1 MRKFLFIATA
11 LTILS
16 SAPQASAFT
25 MKKKAV
31 PNGGIFG
38 IEVSGTDL
46 SFYGRADRV
55 ISVSFQEY
63 TTGTF
68 IVSEVV
74 IDMSNSNQQLRIYNT
89 RTPGSADV
97 ADRTNRASA
106 ANSENRGLNPADA
119 SKLPIPS
126 QLSALESK
134 VTNLATSPAAGLV
147 VKTYPSTTH
156 AKTVEMAVSSKAE
169 LKSFYTAFKN
179 LLCGTAVPASSG
191 TTTETTDAEGAATIN
206 QIGGT
211 VFIIK

>member
-1 MRKFLFIATA
+1 MRKFLFIAIA
-11 LTILS
+11 LTILAS
-16 SAPQASAFT
+16 IPEASALT

-46 SFYGRADRV
+46 SFYGRADHV
-55 ISVSFQEY
+55 LSVSFQEY

-89 RTPGSADV
+89 RTPGSSDL
-97 ADRTNRASA
+97 ADRANRASA

-119 SKLPIPS
+119 TKLPIPS

-134 VTNLATSPAAGLV
+134 VTNMTSSTAGGLV

-156 AKTVEMAVSSKAE
+156 AKTVEMVVSSKAE

-179 LLCGTAVPASSG
+179 LLCGTAVPASTGS
-191 TTTETTDAEGAATIN
+191 TTETTDAAGAATIN

-211 VFIIK
+211 VFTIQ

>member
-1 MRKFLFIATA
+1 MRKFLFIAIA
-11 LTILS
+11 LTILAS
-16 SAPQASAFT
+16 IPEASALT

-46 SFYGRADRV
+46 SFYGRADHV
-55 ISVSFQEY
+55 LSVSFQEY

-89 RTPGSADV
+89 RTPGSSDL
-97 ADRTNRASA
+97 ADRANRASA

-119 SKLPIPS
+119 TKLPIPS

-134 VTNLATSPAAGLV
+134 VTNMTSSTAGGLV

-156 AKTVEMAVSSKAE
+156 AKTVEMVVSSKAE
-169 LKSFYTAFKN
+169 LKSFYTAYKN
-179 LLCGTAVPASSG
+179 LLCGTAVPASTG
-191 TTTETTDAEGAATIN
+191 TTTETTDAAGAATIN

-211 VFIIK
+211 VFTIQ

>member
-1 MRKFLFIATA
+1 MRKFLFIAIA
-11 LTILS
+11 LAILG

-55 ISVSFQEY
+55 LSISFQEY

-89 RTPGSADV
+89 RTPI
-97 ADRTNRASA
+97 
-106 ANSENRGLNPADA
+106 PA
-119 SKLPIPS
+119 

-134 VTNLATSPAAGLV
+134 VTNLTTGPAAGLV

-156 AKTVEMAVSSKAE
+156 AKTVEMVVSSKAE
-169 LKSFYTAFKN
+169 LKSFYSAFKN

>member
-1 MRKFLFIATA
+1 MRKFLFIAIA
-11 LTILS
+11 VAILG

-74 IDMSNSNQQLRIYNT
+74 IDMANSNQQLRIYNT

-106 ANSENRGLNPADA
+106 ANSENRGLNPAEA

>member
-1 MRKFLFIATA
+1 MRKFLFIAIA
-11 LTILS
+11 LTILAS
-16 SAPQASAFT
+16 TPPASALT

-55 ISVSFQEY
+55 ISISFQEY

-89 RTPGSADV
+89 RTPGSGDV
-97 ADRTNRASA
+97 ADRANRAST

-134 VTNLATSPAAGLV
+134 VTNLATGSTAGLV

-156 AKTVEMAVSSKAE
+156 AKTVEMVVSSKAE
-169 LKSFYTAFKN
+169 LKSFYAAFKN
-179 LLCGTAVPASSG
+179 LLCGTAVPASLG
-191 TTTETTDAEGAATIN
+191 TTTETTDEAGAATIN

>member
-1 MRKFLFIATA
+1 MRKFLFIAIA
-11 LTILS
+11 LAILG

-74 IDMSNSNQQLRIYNT
+74 IDMANSNQQLRIYNT

-119 SKLPIPS
+119 SKLPIPA

-134 VTNLATSPAAGLV
+134 VTNLATGPAAGLV

-156 AKTVEMAVSSKAE
+156 AKTVEMVVSSKAE
-169 LKSFYTAFKN
+169 LKSFYSAFKN

>member
-1 MRKFLFIATA
+1 MRKFLFLATA
-11 LTILS
+11 LTILCS
-16 SAPQASAFT
+16 TPQASALT

-31 PNGGIFG
+31 ANGGIFG
-38 IEVSGTDL
+38 IEVSGTSS
-46 SFYGRADRV
+46 SFYGRADHV
-55 ISVSFQEY
+55 LSVSFQEY

-89 RTPGSADV
+89 RIPGTSDV
-97 ADRTNRASA
+97 ADRANRASA

-119 SKLPIPS
+119 TKLPIPS
-126 QLSALESK
+126 QLTALESK
-134 VTNLATSPAAGLV
+134 ITNATSATAGGLV

-156 AKTVEMAVSSKAE
+156 AKTVEMVVSSKAE
-169 LKSFYTAFKN
+169 LQSFYTAFKN

-191 TTTETTDAEGAATIN
+191 STTDTTDQNGAGVIN

-211 VFIIK
+211 VFTIQ

>member
-1 MRKFLFIATA
+1 MRKFLFTAIA
-11 LTILS
+11 LTILGS
-16 SAPQASAFT
+16 IPQASAFS

-74 IDMSNSNQQLRIYNT
+74 IDMANSNQQLRIYNT

-119 SKLPIPS
+119 TKLPIPS

-134 VTNLATSPAAGLV
+134 VTNLASGPTAGLV
-147 VKTYPSTTH
+147 VKTYPTTTH
-156 AKTVEMAVSSKAE
+156 AKTIEMAVSSKAE

-191 TTTETTDAEGAATIN
+191 TTTETTDGEGAATIN

>member
-11 LTILS
+11 LAILS

-89 RTPGSADV
+89 RTPGSGDV
-97 ADRTNRASA
+97 ADRANRASA
-106 ANSENRGLNPADA
+106 ANSADA

>member
-1 MRKFLFIATA
+1 MRKFLFIAIA
-11 LTILS
+11 LTILAS
-16 SAPQASAFT
+16 TPPASALT

-55 ISVSFQEY
+55 ISISFQEY

-89 RTPGSADV
+89 RTPGSGDV
-97 ADRTNRASA
+97 ADRANRAST

-134 VTNLATSPAAGLV
+134 VTNLATGSTAGLV

-156 AKTVEMAVSSKAE
+156 AKTVEMVVSSKTE
-169 LKSFYTAFKN
+169 LKSFYAAFKN

>member
-1 MRKFLFIATA
+1 MRKFLFIAIA
-11 LTILS
+11 VAILG

-55 ISVSFQEY
+55 ISISFQEY

-74 IDMSNSNQQLRIYNT
+74 IDMANSNQQLRIYNT
-89 RTPGSADV
+89 RTPGSSDV
-97 ADRTNRASA
+97 ADRANRASA

-134 VTNLATSPAAGLV
+134 VTNLVSGPAAGLV

>member
-1 MRKFLFIATA
+1 MRKFLFIAIA
-11 LTILS
+11 LTILAS
-16 SAPQASAFT
+16 TPPASALT

-55 ISVSFQEY
+55 ISISFQEY

-89 RTPGSADV
+89 RTPGSGDV
-97 ADRTNRASA
+97 ADRANRAST

-134 VTNLATSPAAGLV
+134 VTNLATGSTAGLV

-169 LKSFYTAFKN
+169 LLKFYITFKGQ
-179 LLCGTAVPASSG
+179 LCSPTVPTPAGS
-191 TTTETTDAEGAATIN
+191 TTDTIDLAKEPTIN

-211 VFIIK
+211 IFIIQ

>member
-1 MRKFLFIATA
+1 MRKFLFIAIA
-11 LTILS
+11 LTILGS
-16 SAPQASAFT
+16 IPQASAFT

-74 IDMSNSNQQLRIYNT
+74 IDMANSNQQLRIYNT

-106 ANSENRGLNPADA
+106 ANSENRGLNPSDA
-119 SKLPIPS
+119 TKLPIPG

-134 VTNLATSPAAGLV
+134 VTNLTAGATSGLV
-147 VKTYPSTTH
+147 VKTYPTTTH

-191 TTTETTDAEGAATIN
+191 TTTETTDGEGAATIN

>member
-1 MRKFLFIATA
+1 MRKFLFIAIA
-11 LTILS
+11 LTILAS
-16 SAPQASAFT
+16 IPEASALT

-46 SFYGRADRV
+46 SFYGRADHV
-55 ISVSFQEY
+55 LSVSFQEY

-89 RTPGSADV
+89 RTPGSSDL
-97 ADRTNRASA
+97 ADRANRASA

-119 SKLPIPS
+119 TKLPIPS

-134 VTNLATSPAAGLV
+134 VTNMTSSTAGGLV

-156 AKTVEMAVSSKAE
+156 AKTVEMVVSSKAE

-179 LLCGTAVPASSG
+179 LLCGTAVPASTG
-191 TTTETTDAEGAATIN
+191 TTTETTDAAGAATIN

-211 VFIIK
+211 VFTIQ

>member
-1 MRKFLFIATA
+1 MRKFLFIAIA

-16 SAPQASAFT
+16 SAPQATALT

-74 IDMSNSNQQLRIYNT
+74 IDMSNSNQQHRIYNT
-89 RTPGSADV
+89 RSPGSADV
-97 ADRTNRASA
+97 ADRANRASA

-119 SKLPIPS
+119 TKLPIPS

-134 VTNLATSPAAGLV
+134 VTNITSGTTNGLV

-156 AKTVEMAVSSKAE
+156 AKTIEMSVSSKAE

-179 LLCGTAVPASSG
+179 LLCGTAIPASSG

-211 VFIIK
+211 IFIIK

>member
-74 IDMSNSNQQLRIYNT
+74 IDMANSNQQLRIYNT

-106 ANSENRGLNPADA
+106 ANSENRGLSPADA

>member
-1 MRKFLFIATA
+1 MRKFLFTVIA
-11 LTILS
+11 LTILGS
-16 SAPQASAFT
+16 IPQASAFS

-74 IDMSNSNQQLRIYNT
+74 IDMANSNQQLRIYNT

-119 SKLPIPS
+119 TKLPIPS

-134 VTNLATSPAAGLV
+134 VTNLASGPTAGLV
-147 VKTYPSTTH
+147 VKTYPTTTH
-156 AKTVEMAVSSKAE
+156 AKTIEMAVSSKAE

>member
-1 MRKFLFIATA
+1 
-11 LTILS
+11 
-16 SAPQASAFT
+16 

-46 SFYGRADRV
+46 SFYGRADHV
-55 ISVSFQEY
+55 LSVSFQEY

-89 RTPGSADV
+89 RTPGSSDL
-97 ADRTNRASA
+97 ADRANRASA

-119 SKLPIPS
+119 TKLPIPS

-134 VTNLATSPAAGLV
+134 VTNMTSSTAGGLV

-156 AKTVEMAVSSKAE
+156 AKTVEMVVSSKAE

-179 LLCGTAVPASSG
+179 LLCGTAVPASTG
-191 TTTETTDAEGAATIN
+191 TTTETTDAAGAATIN

-211 VFIIK
+211 VFTIQ

>member
-11 LTILS
+11 LAILS
-16 SAPQASAFT
+16 SAPQASALT

-74 IDMSNSNQQLRIYNT
+74 IDMANSNQQLRIYNT

>member
-1 MRKFLFIATA
+1 
-11 LTILS
+11 
-16 SAPQASAFT
+16 
-25 MKKKAV
+25 V

-74 IDMSNSNQQLRIYNT
+74 IDMANSNQQLRIYNT

-119 SKLPIPS
+119 TKLPIPS

-134 VTNLATSPAAGLV
+134 VTNLTSGPTAGLV
-147 VKTYPSTTH
+147 VKTYPTTTH
-156 AKTVEMAVSSKAE
+156 AKTIEMAVSSKAE

-179 LLCGTAVPASSG
+179 LLCGTAVPATSG

>member
-11 LTILS
+11 LAILS

-74 IDMSNSNQQLRIYNT
+74 IDMANSNQQLRIYNT

-169 LKSFYTAFKN
+169 LKSFYSAFKN

-191 TTTETTDAEGAATIN
+191 STTETTDATGAATIN

-211 VFIIK
+211 VFIIQ

>member
-11 LTILS
+11 LAILS

-74 IDMSNSNQQLRIYNT
+74 IDMANSNQQLRIYNT

-106 ANSENRGLNPADA
+106 ANSADA

-169 LKSFYTAFKN
+169 LLKFYITFKGQ
-179 LLCGTAVPASSG
+179 LCSPTVPTPAGS
-191 TTTETTDAEGAATIN
+191 TTDTIDLAKEPTIN

-211 VFIIK
+211 IFIIQ

>member
-1 MRKFLFIATA
+1 MRKFLFIAVA
-11 LTILS
+11 LTILGS
-16 SAPQASAFT
+16 IPQASALT

-38 IEVSGTDL
+38 IEVSSTDL
-46 SFYGRADRV
+46 SFYGRADHV
-55 ISVSFQEY
+55 LSVSFQEY

-68 IVSEVV
+68 IVTEVV

-97 ADRTNRASA
+97 ADRANRASA
-106 ANSENRGLNPADA
+106 ANSENRGLNSSDA
-119 SKLPIPS
+119 TKLPIPS

-134 VTNLATSPAAGLV
+134 VTNLTSGPTSGLV
-147 VKTYPSTTH
+147 VKTYPTTTH
-156 AKTVEMAVSSKAE
+156 AKTIEMAVSSKTE
-169 LKSFYTAFKN
+169 LKSFYSAFKN

-191 TTTETTDAEGAATIN
+191 STTETTDAAGAATIN

-211 VFIIK
+211 VFIIQ

>member
-1 MRKFLFIATA
+1 MRKFLFTVIA
-11 LTILS
+11 LTILGS
-16 SAPQASAFT
+16 IPQASAFS

-74 IDMSNSNQQLRIYNT
+74 IDMANSNQQLRIYNT
-89 RTPGSADV
+89 RTPGAADV

-119 SKLPIPS
+119 TKLPIPS

-134 VTNLATSPAAGLV
+134 VTNLTSGPTAGLV
-147 VKTYPSTTH
+147 VKTYPTTTH
-156 AKTVEMAVSSKAE
+156 AKTIEMAVSSKAE

>member
-11 LTILS
+11 LAILS

-89 RTPGSADV
+89 RTPGSSDV
-97 ADRTNRASA
+97 ADRANRASA

-119 SKLPIPS
+119 TKLPIPA

-134 VTNLATSPAAGLV
+134 VTNLTSGTAGGLV
-147 VKTYPSTTH
+147 VKTYPTTTH
-156 AKTVEMAVSSKAE
+156 AKTIEMAVSSKAE
-169 LKSFYTAFKN
+169 LKSFYSAFKN

-191 TTTETTDAEGAATIN
+191 STTETTDATGAATIN

-211 VFIIK
+211 VFIIQ

>member
-1 MRKFLFIATA
+1 MRKFLFIAIA
-11 LTILS
+11 LTILAS
-16 SAPQASAFT
+16 IPQASAFS

-74 IDMSNSNQQLRIYNT
+74 IDMANSNQQLRIYNT

-97 ADRTNRASA
+97 ADRANRASA
-106 ANSENRGLNPADA
+106 ANSENRGLNSSDA
-119 SKLPIPS
+119 TKLPIPS

-134 VTNLATSPAAGLV
+134 VTNLTSGPTSGLV
-147 VKTYPSTTH
+147 VKTYPTTTH
-156 AKTVEMAVSSKAE
+156 AKTIEMAVSSKAE
-169 LKSFYTAFKN
+169 LKSFYSAFKN

-191 TTTETTDAEGAATIN
+191 STTETADAEGAATIN

>member
-1 MRKFLFIATA
+1 MRKFLFIAIA
-11 LTILS
+11 LTILGS
-16 SAPQASAFT
+16 IPQASAFT

-74 IDMSNSNQQLRIYNT
+74 IDMANSNQQLRIYNT

-106 ANSENRGLNPADA
+106 ANSENRGLNSSDA
-119 SKLPIPS
+119 TKLPIPG

-134 VTNLATSPAAGLV
+134 VTNLTAGATSGLV
-147 VKTYPSTTH
+147 VKTYPTTTH

-191 TTTETTDAEGAATIN
+191 TTTETTDGEGAATIN

>member
-1 MRKFLFIATA
+1 MRKFLFTVIA

-16 SAPQASAFT
+16 STPQALALT

-46 SFYGRADRV
+46 SFYGRADHV
-55 ISVSFQEY
+55 LSVSFQEY

-89 RTPGSADV
+89 RTPGSSDV
-97 ADRTNRASA
+97 ADRANRASA
-106 ANSENRGLNPADA
+106 ANSENRGLSPADA
-119 SKLPIPS
+119 TKLPIPS

-134 VTNLATSPAAGLV
+134 ITNMTSSTAGGLV

-156 AKTVEMAVSSKAE
+156 AKTVEMSVSSKAE

-191 TTTETTDAEGAATIN
+191 STTETTDAAGAATIN

-211 VFIIK
+211 VFTIQ

>member
-1 MRKFLFIATA
+1 MRKFLFIAIA
-11 LTILS
+11 LAILG

-55 ISVSFQEY
+55 LSISFQEY

-89 RTPGSADV
+89 RTPGSGDV
-97 ADRTNRASA
+97 ADRANRASA

-134 VTNLATSPAAGLV
+134 VTNLATGPAAGLV

-156 AKTVEMAVSSKAE
+156 AKTVEMVVSSKAE
-169 LKSFYTAFKN
+169 LKSFYAAFKN

-191 TTTETTDAEGAATIN
+191 TTTETTDEAGAATIN

>member
-16 SAPQASAFT
+16 SAPQASALT

-46 SFYGRADRV
+46 SFYGRADHV
-55 ISVSFQEY
+55 LSVSFQEY

-119 SKLPIPS
+119 TKLPIPA

-134 VTNLATSPAAGLV
+134 VTNLTSGTTGGLV

-156 AKTVEMAVSSKAE
+156 AKTIEMTVSSKAE

-191 TTTETTDAEGAATIN
+191 STTETTDGAGAATIN

-211 VFIIK
+211 IFTIQ

>member
-1 MRKFLFIATA
+1 MRKFLFIAIA
-11 LTILS
+11 LTILAS
-16 SAPQASAFT
+16 TPPASALT

-55 ISVSFQEY
+55 ISISFQEY

-89 RTPGSADV
+89 RTPGSGDV
-97 ADRTNRASA
+97 ADRANRAST

-134 VTNLATSPAAGLV
+134 VTNLATGSTAGLV

-169 LKSFYTAFKN
+169 LKSFYAAFKN

-191 TTTETTDAEGAATIN
+191 TTTETTDATGAATIN

-211 VFIIK
+211 IFIIQ

>member
-1 MRKFLFIATA
+1 MRKFLFIAIA
-11 LTILS
+11 LTILGS
-16 SAPQASAFT
+16 IPQASAFT

-74 IDMSNSNQQLRIYNT
+74 IDMANSNQQLRIYNT

-106 ANSENRGLNPADA
+106 ANSENRGLNSSDA
-119 SKLPIPS
+119 TKLPIPG

-134 VTNLATSPAAGLV
+134 VTNLTAGATSGLV
-147 VKTYPSTTH
+147 VKTYPTTTH